1 MATFAI
7 SVTIQVE
14 ANSYDE
20 AYEIEDTLTKEL
32 EANQIVMGVYS
43 IDVEQ
48 IDGHDED
55 ADE

>member
-7 SVTIQVE
+7 SVTIQVD
-14 ANSYDE
+14 ADSYEE
-20 AYEIEDTLTKEL
+20 AYEIENTLTQEL

-48 IDGHDED
+48 IDGHDDD

>member
-7 SVTIQVE
+7 SVTIQVD
-14 ANSYDE
+14 ADSYEE
-20 AYEIEDTLTKEL
+20 AYEIENTLTQEL

-48 IDGHDED
+48 IDGHDD